1 MNIKIK
7 RFNLVFLV
15 FAMFSFVAIAEDK
28 VPTVHGL
35 LDSSG
40 LDIDYKK
47 IDAGEIVIFDREDQE
62 RSDTSIALSM
72 GLYVKAPYET
82 VVKELKKGQSTLSNY
97 KNAMF
102 IDIKDVKNIKK
113 YISKVGFCSDEKD
126 EVEKLYGIED
136 GDDTFNLNKDE
147 VKKWHLMIKEGGKSI
162 DVASSFMRYVLIK
175 RLNEYIKGGI
185 GNISSYNRCG
195 DKIEIGKDF
204 KSSSMGLRSM
214 RKWFPQMYKDYMNY
228 PNVVSNGYQQ
238 NFFVIKDIMDDRV
251 VFILKHQMVKEQNN
265 MLLIAERQFYIS
277 HGLDAIAT
285 QIVCLPYKDGTMVA
299 LSSQSFTEK
308 VAGFGRKIA
317 LKIGRH
323 MMAKEILPMF
333 ESLQKKFNH

>member
-7 RFNLVFLV
+7 RFDLVFLA
-15 FAMFSFVAIAEDK
+15 FTMFSSVAIAEDK

-35 LDSSG
+35 LDASK
-40 LDIDYKK
+40 LNIDYEK
-47 IDAGEIVIFDREDQE
+47 IDNGEIVTFDREDQE
-62 RSDTSIALSM
+62 KSDTSIALSM

-82 VVKELKKGQSTLSNY
+82 VIKELKAGENTLSNY

-102 IDIKDVKNIKK
+102 VQIEDVKNLQK
-113 YISKVGFCSDEKD
+113 YFQKVVFTKD
-126 EVEKLYGIED
+126 EQDEVDKLYEFED
-136 GDDTFNLNKDE
+136 GDDTFNLSEDE
-147 VKKWHLMIKEGGKSI
+147 VKKWQLMAKEGGKSI

-175 RLNEYIKGGI
+175 RMNEYLKGGI
-185 GNISSYNRCG
+185 GNISSYKRCG

-228 PNVVSNGYQQ
+228 PNVVSSGYQQ
-238 NFFVIKDIMDDRV
+238 NFFVIKDIMDDRA
-251 VFILKHQMVKEQNN
+251 VFILKHQMVKEQDN

-299 LSSQSFTEK
+299 LSSQSFTQK
-308 VAGFGRKIA
+308 VAGFGRRIA
-317 LKIGRH
+317 IKVGRH